1 MADTY
6 DLSRLFETQKLL
18 EERIVKEHDLH
29 GCNLLPHKFLSL
41 QVELGELANEQR
53 TWKYWSKDQ
62 EPRKSIP
69 KVEWANGK
77 PNQVI
82 KNPLLEEY
90 VDCLH
95 CVLDIGLELKVNIN
109 RFFTAESY
117 PEIVTQ
123 FNRLYK
129 EIGSLWD
136 YGRLPRY
143 YWIVEMLIGL
153 GKMLGFTW
161 EQIEKAYYSKNE
173 INHFRQ
179 DCGY

>member
-6 DLSRLFETQKLL
+6 NLSKLFETQKLL
-18 EERIVKEHDLH
+18 EERIVKEHKLE
-29 GCNLLPHKFLSL
+29 GRNLLPYKFLAL
-41 QVELGELANEQR
+41 HVELGELANEQR
-53 TWKYWSKDQ
+53 SWKFWSKDQ
-62 EPRKSIP
+62 EPRTSIP

-77 PNQVI
+77 PNQIV
-82 KNPLLEEY
+82 KNPLLEEF

-95 CVLDIGLELKVNIN
+95 FILDIGLEFNANVN
-109 RFFTAESY
+109 RVFTAEIY

-129 EIGSLWD
+129 EIGSLWE

-143 YWIVEMLIGL
+143 YWIVEMFIGL
-153 GKMLGFTW
+153 GIALGFSW

-173 INHFRQ
+173 INHDRQ
-179 DCGY
+179 SAGY

>member
-1 MADTY
+1 MADNY
-6 DLSRLFETQKLL
+6 NLAKLFEAQKVL
-18 EERIVKEHDLH
+18 EERIVKEHNLQ
-29 GCNLLPHKFLSL
+29 GCNLLPHKFLAL

-62 EPRKSIP
+62 KPRKSIP

-77 PNQVI
+77 PNKVI

-95 CVLDIGLELKVNIN
+95 CVLDIGLEIDANIN
-109 RFFTAESY
+109 RVFTTEVY
-117 PEIVTQ
+117 PETVTQ
-123 FNRLYK
+123 FNRLYR

-143 YWIVEMLIGL
+143 YWIVEMFIGL
-153 GKMLGFTW
+153 GSILGFTW
-161 EQIEKAYYSKNE
+161 EQIEDAYFEKNE
-173 INHFRQ
+173 TNHKRQ
-179 DCGY
+179 EQGY